1 MFNKSSDQFGE
12 AVSSTLEQAVESTIL
27 NKEFTKALSDFLEAL
42 ADKLQD
48 EWDKRAKI
56 EIDHENYGLEYDEA
70 TDSYIWKKSDE
81 LGNITEEGLTNNQ
94 IQNITSKL
102 IEDELQSPEQ
112 FVLTGSENPA
122 LRITASLKEGGEMI
136 LYEQLD
142 NGIVTTNAVTELGKE
157 EIIEAA
163 WEPLNQILPEEQLSV
178 TAEELLSQ
186 VEADIASEDA
196 VDDLL
201 SQVESQINEPSIPNI
216 DENEVSEL
224 LNQVQSQVENESV
237 VSELPGQIES
247 QVENESEVS
256 ELLDQV
262 ESQVNEPSTP
272 NIESEASR
280 LLNQIEP
287 QILIEENA
295 SDLLSQVESQVELEQ
310 PDFIVDNNGE
320 ASNNKPGKIIKTEP
334 SELVFFEEE
343 ENSIARIKTATKEVS
358 AANVSYQEAASS
370 PELSDS
376 QKSWVREKQVPVYA
390 NTIPRQYAVKQEDK
404 QMAIAAKELVRK
416 YGEIQQDGSVAYK
429 SDAFTIKKVG
439 NDYSIHNRKDEL
451 SGYANPAMN
460 FSLDKKGKPIKIDA
474 GKLNNAERQEF
485 LLVADNIKD
494 KVTLPDKNSDIR
506 EMANQLGSLAP
517 AGTQKVLTSFIN
529 AEVMKIMADSLKA
542 SGTSELKIG
551 DFRIK
556 GEQNSDLTKA
566 SLQLY
571 KVESDGNER
580 LAVDWEALKQENG
593 ALETKMKTMKLGEN
607 DINQLKFVAAN
618 ANYLNNNQ
626 YSSTLEAKI
635 PDAAQTP
642 LPLHPILK
650 REWEKVE
657 SVPGN
662 EELRDKIKTQKG
674 KLSVA
679 EQREIYTLISLQ
691 KKIETDITG
700 KSNIDIPPLKNITQD
715 LSQQRKDS
723 INQKYKPTPK
733 ANNTKTTAV
742 HVNATGKKHLEM

>member
-12 AVSSTLEQAVESTIL
+12 AASSTLEQTIESTIL
-27 NKEFTKALSDFLEAL
+27 NEKFTKAFVELMKAL

-56 EIDHENYGLEYDEA
+56 EIGHENYGLEYDEA
-70 TDSYIWKKSDE
+70 TDSYSWKKSDE
-81 LGNITEEGLTNNQ
+81 LGNASEEGLTNNQ

-102 IEDELQSPEQ
+102 IEDEQQDKYELA
-112 FVLTGSENPA
+112 LTGSENPA
-122 LRITASLKEGGEMI
+122 LKITTSLQESGDI
-136 LYEQLD
+136 VIYEQLD
-142 NGIVTTNAVTELGKE
+142 DGIVTTNTVAELGKE

-163 WEPLNQILPEEQLSV
+163 WEPLSQILTEEQLSV
-178 TAEELLSQ
+178 TADQLLSQ
-186 VEADIASEDA
+186 VETNINTEEIAN
-196 VDDLL
+196 DLI
-201 SQVESQINEPSIPNI
+201 SQVETQLDNQSTPDIKS
-216 DENEVSEL
+216 EVSEL
-224 LNQVQSQVENESV
+224 IS
-237 VSELPGQIES
+237 QIES
-247 QVENESEVS
+247 QVGLEQPNENIEDEAS
-256 ELLDQV
+256 ELISQI
-262 ESQVNEPSTP
+262 ESQ
-272 NIESEASR
+272 IF
-280 LLNQIEP
+280 
-287 QILIEENA
+287 IEENA

-310 PDFIVDNNGE
+310 PDFVVNNNGE
-320 ASNNKPGKIIKTEP
+320 ISNNKPGKIVKREP

-343 ENSIARIKTATKEVS
+343 ENGIARIKTATKEVS

-390 NTIPRQYAVKQEDK
+390 DTIPRQYAVKQENK

-416 YGEIQQDGSVAYK
+416 YGEIQEDGSVAYK

-451 SGYANPAMN
+451 SGYSNPAMN
-460 FSLDKKGKPIKIDA
+460 FSLDKKGKPVKIDA
-474 GKLNNAERQEF
+474 GKLNIAERQEF
-485 LLVADNIKD
+485 LLVADSIRD
-494 KVTLPDKNSDIR
+494 KVSLPDKNTDIR

-517 AGTQKVLTSFIN
+517 AGTQKVLTSFKN

-571 KVESDGNER
+571 KVESDGSER
-580 LAVDWEALKQENG
+580 LAVDWEALKQESG
-593 ALETKMKTMKLGEN
+593 VMETNMKTMKLGEN
-607 DINQLKFVAAN
+607 DINQLKFVAAK

-626 YSSTLEAKI
+626 YSSTLKAKI

-642 LPLHPILK
+642 LPLHPALK
-650 REWEKVE
+650 KEWEKIE
-657 SVPGN
+657 SIPNGKGWNQTTEQGN
-662 EELRDKIKTQKG
+662 EELRNQLKTQEG

-679 EQREIYTLISLQ
+679 SQREIYAKLTLQS
-691 KKIETDITG
+691 KIQFDTTG
-700 KSNIDIPPLKNITQD
+700 QSNINLPPLKHINQD

-723 INQKYKPTPK
+723 INQTYKPVPK
-733 ANNTKTTAV
+733 TNNAKSTVVQNMNK
-742 HVNATGKKHLEM
+742 TGKKTLEI